1 MSATGQPAEGTTP
14 PPESGEPTT
23 TTTTEAAPPGGLD
36 KLYERMDSMA
46 AQQREF
52 MQSVSA
58 QLTPAEEDD
67 EPDPADYYGE
77 DGSLTEEGA
86 RQVIKELVDEQVQ
99 AQLAPQEAARLIE
112 RRDEAYEAL
121 QDEYPELADPKVAE
135 RVLQSAIS
143 WAQGNQSLIDRPEFV
158 DVIEWVYTH
167 GKYHELQEAQTA
179 AQPRSVVLESAQGAA
194 RQTQQQGP
202 DWGDR
207 IVKAAERLRPQI

>member
-1 MSATGQPAEGTTP
+1 MSATGQPTEGTP
-14 PPESGEPTT
+14 PPAESGEPTT
-23 TTTTEAAPPGGLD
+23 TTTTTEAPPGLD
-36 KLYERMDSMA
+36 KIYERMDSMA

-52 MQSVSA
+52 MQSVSQ
-58 QLTPAEEDD
+58 QLTPAEEEE
-67 EPDPADYYGE
+67 EPDPADYYGD

-86 RQVIKELVDEQVQ
+86 RAVIKELVDEQVQ

-112 RRDEAYEAL
+112 RRDDAYEAL

-135 RVLQSAIS
+135 PVLQSAIA
-143 WAQGNQSLIDRPEFV
+143 WAQGNQGIIDRPEFV

-167 GKYHELQEAQTA
+167 GKYHELQETQA
-179 AQPRSVVLESAQGAA
+179 AEQPRSVVLESAQGAA

>member
-1 MSATGQPAEGTTP
+1 MSATGQPAEGTP
-14 PPESGEPTT
+14 PPAESGEPTT
-23 TTTTEAAPPGGLD
+23 TTTTTEAPPGLD
-36 KLYERMDSMA
+36 KIYERMDSMA

-52 MQSVSA
+52 MQSVSQ
-58 QLTPAEEDD
+58 QLTPAEEEE
-67 EPDPADYYGE
+67 EPDPADYYGD

-86 RQVIKELVDEQVQ
+86 RAVIKELVDEQVQ

-112 RRDEAYEAL
+112 RRDDAYEAL

-135 RVLQSAIS
+135 PVLQSAIA
-143 WAQGNQSLIDRPEFV
+143 WAQGNQGIIDRPEFV

-167 GKYHELQEAQTA
+167 GKYHELQETQA
-179 AQPRSVVLESAQGAA
+179 AEQPRSVVLESAQGAA